1 MADLTSCRLVLE
13 IRKMSSPTLTENL
26 YSFSPGCGKVMAE
39 PPETE
44 VGREE
49 PEMAWSTDAL
59 LEWLSPSGKGD

>member
-26 YSFSPGCGKVMAE
+26 YSFSLGCGKVMW

-44 VGREE
+44 EGREE
-49 PEMAWSTDAL
+49 PEMAWSADDL
-59 LEWLSPSGKGD
+59 LVKNQGL